1 MSRPRFIAGAVCPK
15 CSAMDRLQ
23 VFEANGEQK
32 RRCVACGHE
41 DDLSATASQPP
52 TNRLD
57 GGLKKPDPRASSP
70 VRILDPGTNGPS
82 GKP

>member
-1 MSRPRFIAGAVCPK
+1 MSRPRFIAGAICPN

-23 VFEANGEQK
+23 VFEEAGQQK

-41 DDLSATASQPP
+41 DDLRSTASQPP

-57 GGLKKPDPRASSP
+57 GGLEQADPDAASP
-70 VRILDPGTNGPS
+70 VRILDPGTPDG
-82 GKP
+82 

>member
-23 VFEANGEQK
+23 VFEADGEQK

-41 DDLSATASQPP
+41 DDLSTTASQHPA
-52 TNRLD
+52 NRLD
-57 GGLKKPDPRASSP
+57 GGLKKPDPQASSP
-70 VRILDPGTNGPS
+70 VRILDPGASGPAK
-82 GKP
+82 KP

>member
-23 VFEANGEQK
+23 VLGADGEQR
-32 RRCVACGHE
+32 RRCVACGYE
-41 DDLSATASQPP
+41 DDLSTTASQPP

-57 GGLKKPDPRASSP
+57 GGLKRPDPEAGSP
-70 VRILDPGTNGPS
+70 VRILDPGADGPAR
-82 GKP
+82 PP

>member
-23 VFEANGEQK
+23 VYEADGEPR

-41 DDLSATASQPP
+41 DDLSMTASQPP

-57 GGLKKPDPRASSP
+57 GGLKKADPETTSP
-70 VRILDPGTNGPS
+70 VKILDPGS
-82 GKP
+82 QS

>member
-1 MSRPRFIAGAVCPK
+1 MSRPRFIAGAICPN

-23 VFEANGEQK
+23 VLEVDGETI

-41 DDLSATASQPP
+41 DDLSTTTSQAP

-57 GGLKKPDPRASSP
+57 GGLKKSDPEAASP
-70 VRILDPGTNGPS
+70 VRILDPG
-82 GKP
+82 KPGD